1 MSDLLETAFTFGKI
15 LTVKL
20 GRKFVP
26 RPHFDEDVES
36 YKSIHKITLHFEDKI
51 KNALLWD
58 ENIQEN
64 VQEIVDYIFEYL
76 WRLNNIPN
84 LNDEENWKL
93 IFDQIIILINFLYK
107 QLSSKSF
114 YNNLTNN
121 NLNDFNDKNIW
132 NKIINIIQKGWKISQ
147 SWFFCT
153 HYALLFKHIFD
164 EIEKRIKLWTSNYL
178 FLEKTN
184 WRNHAWLVVI
194 FQWTYYLVDSS
205 SFNHKCMQPINEL
218 WGEHFE
224 RMKILLETNV
234 NDIPAD
240 RLETAKNKYL
250 SCNYNYYKVPL
261 KTSKDLLFL
270 LDSTIKEKWNS
281 ARIYNIFGNKL
292 WVNFTVSKEW
302 IQLLGTFFYHF
313 DPVLINERLDNIS
326 DSKLMDY
333 FVNCISYK
341 TTKDSDKKIKV
352 FNFEKKYIRDIL
364 YYFSDKIDYSDLRRI
379 ISNK

>member
-1 MSDLLETAFTFGKI
+1 MRDFLRTVVPLGKSM
-15 LTVKL
+15 TKKVM
-20 GRKFVP
+20 RKIRS
-26 RPHFDEDVES
+26 RPLFHENAENNE
-36 YKSIHKITLHFEDKI
+36 SIHKITKHYEDKI
-51 KNALLWD
+51 KDALLWD
-58 ENIQEN
+58 GDI
-64 VQEIVDYIFEYL
+64 QEIVYYILENIRL
-76 WRLNNIPN
+76 IKSRHLNNEE
-84 LNDEENWKL
+84 NDEENKKL
-93 IFDQIIILINFLYK
+93 IFDQIIIFINFLYK

-114 YNNLTNN
+114 YNYLTNN
-121 NLNDFNDKNIW
+121 NLTDFNDKNIW
-132 NKIINIIQKGWKISQ
+132 NKITNIILKEWKLSQ
-147 SWFFCT
+147 SWSFCT

-178 FLEKTN
+178 FIEKTN

-218 WGEHFE
+218 WGEHYE

-261 KTSKDLLFL
+261 KTSKDLLSL

-326 DSKLMDY
+326 DTKLMDH
-333 FVNCISYK
+333 FINCISYK
-341 TTKDSDKKIKV
+341 TTMDSDENIKV

-364 YYFSDKIDYSDLRRI
+364 YYFSDKIDYSDLRRLF
-379 ISNK
+379 SNT